1 MANAHVRN
9 RPIIESLVIL
19 TGAGGMDIAAPS
31 GADLTLNAHTYV
43 AITALTET
51 VATVTS
57 SDTDIWDSG
66 AMTIPAG
73 TTVYGKWTAVVI
85 ADADKAIVYRESS
98 TD

>member
-1 MANAHVRN
+1 MANAHIRSRTTNENTGV
-9 RPIIESLVIL
+9 L

-51 VATVTS
+51 LATVTS
-57 SDTDIWDSG
+57 ADTDIWDSG

-73 TTVYGKWTAVVI
+73 TSVYGKWTAVVI
-85 ADADKAIVYRESS
+85 ADADKAVVYRESS